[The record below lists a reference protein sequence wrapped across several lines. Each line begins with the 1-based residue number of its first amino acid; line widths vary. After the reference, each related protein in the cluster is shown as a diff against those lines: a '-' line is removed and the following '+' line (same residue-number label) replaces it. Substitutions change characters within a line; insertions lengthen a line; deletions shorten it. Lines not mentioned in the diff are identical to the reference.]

1 MRLIHGIRRI
11 DSPCL
16 VNVRRID
23 QGCMPM
29 VVEMMSHGMFLDL
42 AHFQRLGVKVDG
54 KMAEVEAQIY
64 RLVGCHI
71 NPSSSLQVAKLL
83 FHELGL
89 ELPGRPRM
97 TATGRASTDEDTL
110 SLIKHLHP
118 AVNLILA
125 HRGYKK
131 LKGTYVTP
139 LPLMVGP
146 DGRLHCQIR
155 LTVARTGRMASD
167 SPNLQN
173 IPVREE
179 LGSQVRCGFVA
190 EEGYE
195 LGALD
200 LSQIEMVWA
209 AELSQD
215 PAMLD
220 IFRRGLDMHV
230 RTACGLF
237 RPDDGGT
244 YHYDAVMA
252 LIQADKAGTLDPAT
266 KAWLEDFRKNKR
278 TPAKTLGFGILYGQ
292 TAQGLQQ
299 NILANDGPLFSL
311 EECETYID
319 AWYELY
325 HGVREWMEV
334 QYRRARQHGMV
345 WTAFGRPR
353 LIPEV
358 KAYSHSTVNQ
368 GLRQCG
374 NTPIQGSAG
383 DHLKIAMAIIWL
395 IVQDFQ
401 YRYPDERCWP
411 LLPVHDE
418 LIFELSPSIRDDFLG
433 LAKEAMETSVPLSV
447 PVKASVAHG
456 RSWAE
461 LKS

>member
-1 MRLIHGIRRI
+1 
-11 DSPCL
+11 
-16 VNVRRID
+16 
-23 QGCMPM
+23 
-29 VVEMMSHGMFLDL
+29 
-42 AHFQRLGVKVDG
+42 
-54 KMAEVEAQIY
+54 
-64 RLVGCHI
+64 
-71 NPSSSLQVAKLL
+71 
-83 FHELGL
+83 
-89 ELPGRPRM
+89 
-97 TATGRASTDEDTL
+97 
-110 SLIKHLHP
+110 
-118 AVNLILA
+118 
-125 HRGYKK
+125 
-131 LKGTYVTP
+131 
-139 LPLMVGP
+139 
-146 DGRLHCQIR
+146 
-155 LTVARTGRMASD
+155 MASD

>member
-29 VVEMMSHGMFLDL
+29 VAEMMRHGMLLDL
-42 AHFQRLGVKVDG
+42 AHFQRLGVKVDE
-54 KMAEVEAQIY
+54 KMADVEARIC
-64 RLVGCHI
+64 RLVGRHI
-71 NPSSSLQVAKLL
+71 NPSSSPQVARLL
-83 FHELGL
+83 FGDLGL
-89 ELPGRPRM
+89 EPPGRPRM
-97 TATGRASTDEDTL
+97 TATGQASTDEDAL

-118 AVNLILA
+118 AVNLILD

-131 LKGTYVTP
+131 LKGTYVEP
-139 LPLMVGP
+139 LPLMIGP
-146 DGRLHCQIR
+146 DGRLRCEIR
-155 LTVARTGRMASD
+155 LTVARTGRMSATN
-167 SPNLQN
+167 PNLQT
-173 IPVREE
+173 IPVRDE
-179 LGSQVRCGFVA
+179 LGNQVRYGFVA

-230 RTACGLF
+230 KTACGLF
-237 RPDDGGT
+237 RRDDGSS
-244 YHYDAVMA
+244 YDYDAVMA

-266 KAWLEDFRKNKR
+266 KTWLDDFRRNKR

-299 NILANDGPLFSL
+299 NILANGGPFLGL
-311 EECETYID
+311 EECDGYID

-325 HGVREWMEV
+325 HGVRDWMEV
-334 QYRRARQHGMV
+334 QHRRARQTGMV

-358 KAYSHSTVNQ
+358 KAYSRGTVNQ
-368 GLRQCG
+368 GLRQAG
-374 NTPIQGSAG
+374 NMPIQGSAG
-383 DHLKIAMAIIWL
+383 DHLKIAMAGIWL
-395 IVQDFQ
+395 LVQDFQ
-401 YRYPDERCWP
+401 TCYPEERCWP

-418 LIFELSPSIRDDFLG
+418 LLFELSPSIRDEFLG
-433 LAKEAMETSVPLSV
+433 MATEAMETSVPLSV
-447 PVKASVAHG
+447 PVKCGVAHG
-456 RSWAE
+456 RSWGE
-461 LKS
+461 LK